1 MKSLRENIGISH
13 LFFVDDLILFAKVS
27 EMGSEA
33 VTDVL
38 NKFCKDSGQMISYE
52 KSWICFSPNIPTNL
66 KEKVCENLS
75 IQATS
80 NLGKYLGQ
88 FNFVVDRVL
97 TKLAEWKTK
106 FLSFTGRTLLVKSV
120 TIAIP
125 NYVMQG
131 MALPAHLCDKI
142 DRINR
147 DFLWGST
154 IEKRRMHLVGWSKVV
169 KSKEEKGL
177 GI

>member
-27 EMGSEA
+27 EKGSEA
-33 VTDVL
+33 VKDVL
-38 NKFCKDSGQMISYE
+38 NKFCKDLGQMISYE

-75 IQATS
+75 IQATY

-106 FLSFTGRTLLVKSV
+106 FLSFAGRTLLVKSV

-131 MALPAHLCDKI
+131 MALPAHLCDKL
-142 DRINR
+142 DRNR

-169 KSKEEKGL
+169 KSKKERGL